1 MQQWLQ
7 IARERAVVRRAGTS
21 AVVVGALLITINH
34 GDALLAGDIGYNRLL
49 KIVLTI
55 LVPYVVSTVS
65 SVAVLRELRQDATAK
80 IRLSN
85 HAEE

>member
-21 AVVVGALLITINH
+21 VVVVGALLITINH
-34 GDALLAGDIGYNRLL
+34 GDALLADDISYNRLL

-55 LVPYVVSTVS
+55 LVPYSRPCPVSRCCAS
-65 SVAVLRELRQDATAK
+65 CARM
-80 IRLSN
+80 RLPN
-85 HAEE
+85 QIEQPR